1 MSYIPDYVNHILA
14 QSPTYKLPTAYSSFI
29 AFNCNYLNAK
39 NIFMNTRSIAFYD
52 VADNLENNNKSLF
65 FQGPSCYGASLVSS
79 CRYLS
84 QKFHLTLAIPTT
96 SYNYYYDTTIVL
108 LLILLPTSTTSTSI
122 TITST
127 LLLLPLWHAS
137 LYYYYHLDDT
147 HYYSYYHYYYY
158 SSSRRKTEK
167 CSRSGRS
174 SKQ

>member
-1 MSYIPDYVNHILA
+1 MSHIPDYVNHILA
-14 QSPTYKLPTAYSSFI
+14 QSPTCKLPTAYSSFI

-127 LLLLPLWHAS
+127 ILLLPLWHTCFAV
-137 LYYYYHLDDT
+137 LLL
-147 HYYSYYHYYYY
+147 
-158 SSSRRKTEK
+158 SSRWYALLLLLPLLLL
-167 CSRSGRS
+167 
-174 SKQ
+174 Q